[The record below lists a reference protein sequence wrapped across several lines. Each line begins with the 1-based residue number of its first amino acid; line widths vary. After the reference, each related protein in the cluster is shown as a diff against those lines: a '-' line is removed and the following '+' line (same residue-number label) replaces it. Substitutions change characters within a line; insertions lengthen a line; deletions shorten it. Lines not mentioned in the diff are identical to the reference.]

1 MRFLSFCNTRKNGCV
16 FYVIKWSVLCFSII
30 MALKV
35 DKPSSFLPA
44 GASGVGKT
52 FWIFRLIDHRDEI
65 FSETIEKILYF
76 YEVWQPIFEE
86 YSHCVDFFHG
96 APTVDI
102 LKSPEPKL
110 VVLDDLMN
118 SNRDIIT
125 KIFTVYSHHYNFSVL
140 FTTQNLL
147 NKQIRE
153 ISLNSKFVVFFKNCR
168 DLRQIESFFCVK
180 LFPQTHAR
188 SWTPI

>member
-1 MRFLSFCNTRKNGCV
+1 MCFLFCNTRKNNCV

-35 DKPSSFLPA
+35 DKPSSFLLA
-44 GASGVGKT
+44 GASGVGKM

-65 FSETIEKILYF
+65 FSQTIEKILYF

-96 APTVDI
+96 APTVDT
-102 LKSPEPKL
+102 LKTPERKL

-125 KIFTVYSHHYNFSVL
+125 KIFTVHSHHYNFSVL
-140 FTTQNLL
+140 FKIFSINKSVKFRSTQNLL
-147 NKQIRE
+147 FCLKTVE
-153 ISLNSKFVVFFKNCR
+153 ILDRSNV
-168 DLRQIESFFCVK
+168 FCVK
-180 LFPQTHAR
+180 LFPQTHAQ
-188 SWTPI
+188 SWTPIYCK